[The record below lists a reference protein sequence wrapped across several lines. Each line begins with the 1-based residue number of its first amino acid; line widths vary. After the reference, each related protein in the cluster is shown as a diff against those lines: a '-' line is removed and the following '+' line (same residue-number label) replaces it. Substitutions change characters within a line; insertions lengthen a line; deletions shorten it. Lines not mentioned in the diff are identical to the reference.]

1 MKTASIFIGSTSL
14 LASLAVAAP
23 TRRSTNT
30 IQVFLETGNGGDET
44 RGFPVTLDQV
54 FSTQGNRG
62 LSQGVSAFIR
72 DPTATCQAFTDNAA
86 TIPLGNPFTS
96 EMEASFTDAADG
108 SASSNAVPV
117 GAFLCSASAE
127 GLGQA
132 QGGNGAPTGTD
143 PTGNAQGTAR
153 VQVEVDIETFVQS
166 EVPLNS
172 VFLTAQSIIG
182 DSALELLLT
191 RATGAD
197 VNDVSCQAFADA
209 QATSPV
215 GGPATAQN
223 GGAVLSA
230 DRTSPATINAIVCST
245 SA

>member
-54 FSTQGNRG
+54 FSTAGNRG

-96 EMEASFTDAADG
+96 EMEASFTDA
-108 SASSNAVPV
+108 SNTEDAVPV

-127 GLGQA
+127 GLGQP
-132 QGGNGAPTGTD
+132 QGGNGAPTGT
-143 PTGNAQGTAR
+143 AQGTAR